1 MAFLVS
7 PGVQVK
13 ETDLTNIIPAV
24 ATSIGGFAG
33 RFEWGPVNEVT
44 LVSSEQNL
52 IENYDEV
59 EDIAK
64 LYPFYH
70 GTINKKNGILE
81 V

>member
-1 MAFLVS
+1 MKK
-7 PGVQVK
+7 Q
-13 ETDLTNIIPAV
+13 LTKV
-24 ATSIGGFAG
+24 
-33 RFEWGPVNEVT
+33 EK
-44 LVSSEQNL
+44 QNL

-70 GTINKKNGILE
+70 GTINKNTGVLE

>member
-13 ETDLTNIIPAV
+13 ETDLTNIVPAV

-44 LVSSEQNL
+44 LISSEQDLLN
-52 IENYDEV
+52 
-59 EDIAK
+59 K
-64 LYPFYH
+64 H
-70 GTINKKNGILE
+70 GQPRKGTNAGYVRDDWYAAANFPLD
-81 V
+81 